1 MLQNSSMKTRLP
13 TSFALKFLSIVLF
26 VATSVRAQSVSPTI
40 KWQPVVENTSVDV
53 DEVFP
58 AEILA
63 LSARRVQQKA
73 PERYLGDPNGVLGVV
88 LVSSA
93 ADVKVRVSIKVDRL
107 ADESSFEAVIPEANQ
122 PYEIW
127 PTIRF
132 DTRALAKILESF
144 PTTALF
150 SVSVNGVPVGEQSRT
165 IQVRSVNDVPFAY
178 LTKDGHFYDLSH
190 LFAAFVDENNP
201 YIDKILSEAL
211 RVNVVQR
218 FSGYQGSPQDVI
230 REVFAIW
237 NVLQRRGVK
246 YSSVTTP
253 SGESRSVMSQ
263 HVRFLDEAIQNSQAN
278 CVDGT
283 VMFAS
288 ILYKLG
294 IYPVLVKVPG
304 HMFLGFSTD
313 SQRQQISFL
322 ETTLIG
328 EPGLNSS
335 QQNWTFKT
343 DDGYLSSESYRQ
355 FLYARDAGEEEFHKV
370 APQFNAK
377 TRDYMLIDIQAA
389 RSAGVSPIGRY

>member
-1 MLQNSSMKTRLP
+1 MNTRF
-13 TSFALKFLSIVLF
+13 SVGIALRLLTILAL
-26 VATSVRAQSVSPTI
+26 VAASARAQSASPTV
-40 KWQPVVENTSVDV
+40 KWQPVIENTSVDV
-53 DEVFP
+53 DELFP

-63 LSARRVQQKA
+63 VAARRVQQKV
-73 PERYLGDPNGVLGVV
+73 PPRYLGDPNSALGVV

-93 ADVKVRVSIKVDRL
+93 PDVKIRVSIKVDRL
-107 ADESSFEAVIPEANQ
+107 ADESSFEATIPEANQ

-132 DTRALAKILESF
+132 DTRALAKIQESF

-150 SVSVNGVPVGEQSRT
+150 SVSVNGVLLGEQSRT
-165 IQVRSVNDVPFAY
+165 IQVRSVNDVPLAY
-178 LTKDGHFYDLSH
+178 VTKDKGVQDVSP
-190 LFAAFVDENNP
+190 LFAAFVDENHP
-201 YIDKILSEAL
+201 YIDRILREAL

-218 FSGYQGSPQDVI
+218 FRGYQGSPQDVI

-237 NVLQRRGVK
+237 NVMQRQGVK
-246 YSSVTTP
+246 YSSITTP

-283 VMFAS
+283 VLFAS

-304 HMFLGFSTD
+304 HMFLGFFTD
-313 SQRQQISFL
+313 SERQNISFL

-328 EPGLNSS
+328 EPGLSGG
-335 QQNWTFKT
+335 QRNWTFKT
-343 DDGYLSSESYRQ
+343 VDGYLSSESYKQ
-355 FLYARDAGEEEFHKV
+355 FVSALNAGEQEFQKV
-370 APQFNAK
+370 APEFKAK
-377 TRDYMLIDIQAA
+377 TRNYLLIDIQAA
-389 RSAGVSPIGRY
+389 RRAGISPIARF